1 MTTLRAGD
9 LRDRITIQRR
19 QAGGA
24 LGQPSKN
31 WELVAQA
38 WANIRFSSGSE
49 AIRSGQPASEA
60 KCSIRIRWR
69 TGITAD
75 MRIVSGGVAYEI
87 EAVLPDGQRRQY
99 VDLVCKVVG
108 NGAG

>member
-19 QAGGA
+19 LPGGA
-24 LGQPSKN
+24 LGQHSKN
-31 WELVAQA
+31 LEDVARV
-38 WANIRFSSGSE
+38 WANIRFGSGSE
-49 AIRSGQPASEA
+49 TLRSGQPASEA
-60 KCSIRIRWR
+60 RCSIRIRWR

-75 MRIVSGGVAYEI
+75 MRVVSSGTTYEI
-87 EAVLPDGQRRQY
+87 EAVLPDRQRRQFI
-99 VDLVCKVVG
+99 DLVCKVVG